1 MTRRP
6 AVDSAGRGAFAR
18 RMVEAGLAPARYARV
33 LQADDRVPLLQIV
46 KTGVA
51 ASLAWIVCLA
61 ILPAQVP
68 VFGAIAAIIVVQPS
82 VNQSFAKA
90 LERTVGVIVG
100 VVIAYLVGLAFGSS
114 TWIVLLSIILA
125 LLTGWAL
132 RLSQS
137 TTVQLPISAM
147 LVLAIGAQTPGY
159 AAGRIV
165 ETALGAVVAVV
176 INLVIVPPVRLQP
189 AHDAVAALGRETAA
203 CLDGLARLL
212 VAPSTPAERNGALV
226 EVRLLAPM
234 LTKARAALTGAEE
247 SLRFNP
253 RRRAN
258 SDALELD
265 DDLLAM
271 LGVIVGRV
279 PGMVRGL
286 VDNYD
291 ESLHTES
298 TVTGLADE
306 MTRAAHDL
314 RLVMQEADLEDAD
327 AEPLTSDEPALT
339 EPLRVVKPSPTHWI
353 LIGSLIEDLRRVHEV
368 IVEAGQS
375 VRH

>member
-1 MTRRP
+1 
-6 AVDSAGRGAFAR
+6 
-18 RMVEAGLAPARYARV
+18 MVEAGLAPARYVRV
-33 LQADDRVPLLQIV
+33 LQADDRAPLLQIV

-100 VVIAYLVGLAFGSS
+100 VVIAYLVGLAFGPS
-114 TWIVLLSIILA
+114 TWIILLSIILA

-212 VAPSTPAERNGALV
+212 TEPSTEADRNRALV

-234 LTKARAALTGAEE
+234 LAKARAAVTGAEE

-286 VDNYD
+286 ADNYD

-298 TVTGLADE
+298 TVVGLADE
-306 MTRAAHDL
+306 MRKAAHDL
-314 RLVMQEADLEDAD
+314 RLVMQESDLQT
-327 AEPLTSDEPALT
+327 AEPLPRTAEMPALT
-339 EPLRVVKPSPTHWI
+339 APFQVVTPSPTHWI

-368 IVEAGQS
+368 VVEAGQS
-375 VRH
+375 VGR

>member
-1 MTRRP
+1 M
-6 AVDSAGRGAFAR
+6 VD
-18 RMVEAGLAPARYARV
+18 AGLAPARYARV
-33 LQADDRVPLLQIV
+33 LQSDDRAPLLQIV

-51 ASLAWIVCLA
+51 ASLAWVVCLA
-61 ILPAQVP
+61 ILPAQLP

-100 VVIAYLVGLAFGSS
+100 VVIAYLVGLVFGPS
-114 TWIVLLSIILA
+114 TWIVLLAIILA

-147 LVLAIGAQTPGY
+147 LVLTIGAETSGY
-159 AAGRIV
+159 AGGRII

-189 AHDAVAALGRETAA
+189 AHDAVAALGRESAV

-212 VAPSTPAERNGALV
+212 VEESTAAERNRALV

-234 LTKARAALTGAEE
+234 LTTARAAVTGAEE

-258 SDALELD
+258 TDALELD
-265 DDLLAM
+265 NDLLAM

-286 VDNYD
+286 ADNYD
-291 ESLHTES
+291 ESLHGES
-298 TVTGLADE
+298 TVRGLADE
-306 MTRAAHDL
+306 MEKAAHDL
-314 RLVMQEADLEDAD
+314 RLVMQDSDLRPV
-327 AEPLTSDEPALT
+327 EPIPHTEELPVLTAPFQ
-339 EPLRVVKPSPTHWI
+339 VVTPSPTHWI

-368 IVEAGQS
+368 IVEAGRS
-375 VRH
+375 VRS

>member
-1 MTRRP
+1 
-6 AVDSAGRGAFAR
+6 
-18 RMVEAGLAPARYARV
+18 MVEAGLAPARYARV
-33 LQADDRVPLLQIV
+33 LQSDDRAPLLQIV
-46 KTGVA
+46 KTGAA
-51 ASLAWIVCLA
+51 ASLAWVVCLA
-61 ILPAQVP
+61 ILPAQLP

-100 VVIAYLVGLAFGSS
+100 VVIAYLAGLAFGSS
-114 TWIVLLSIILA
+114 TWIVLLAILLA

-147 LVLAIGAQTPGY
+147 LVLSIGAQTPGY
-159 AAGRIV
+159 AGGRII
-165 ETALGAVVAVV
+165 ETALGAAVAVV
-176 INLVIVPPVRLQP
+176 VNLVIVPPVRLQP

-203 CLDGLARLL
+203 CLDRLARLL
-212 VAPSTPAERNGALV
+212 VEPSTAGERNEALV

-234 LTKARAALTGAEE
+234 LAKARAAVTAAEE

-258 SDALELD
+258 SEALELD

-271 LGVIVGRV
+271 LSVIVGRV

-286 VDNYD
+286 ADNYD
-291 ESLHTES
+291 ESLHGES
-298 TVTGLADE
+298 TVAGLADE
-306 MTRAAHDL
+306 MTKAAHDL
-314 RLVMQEADLEDAD
+314 RLVMQESDLQPV
-327 AEPLTSDEPALT
+327 EPLPVTEELPALT
-339 EPLRVVKPSPTHWI
+339 APFHAVTPSPTHWV

-368 IVEAGQS
+368 VVEAGQS
-375 VRH
+375 VRR

>member
-125 LLTGWAL
+125 LLTGWVL

-212 VAPSTPAERNGALV
+212 IEPSTPAERNGALV

>member
-1 MTRRP
+1 
-6 AVDSAGRGAFAR
+6 
-18 RMVEAGLAPARYARV
+18 MVEAGLAPARYARV
-33 LQADDRVPLLQIV
+33 LRADGRAPLLQIV

-61 ILPAQVP
+61 ILPEQVP

-100 VVIAYLVGLAFGSS
+100 VIIAYLIGLAFGSS
-114 TWIVLLSIILA
+114 TWIVLLAIIVA

-147 LVLAIGAQTPGY
+147 LVLTLGTQTSGY

-165 ETALGAVVAVV
+165 ETALGAAVAVG
-176 INLVIVPPVRLQP
+176 INLLIVPPTGLQP

-203 CLDGLARLL
+203 CLDALARLL
-212 VAPSTPAERNGALV
+212 AEPSSAAERNGALV
-226 EVRLLAPM
+226 EARLLAPM
-234 LTKARAALTGAEE
+234 LAKARAAVAGAEE

-279 PGMVRGL
+279 PGMVRVL
-286 VDNYD
+286 ADRYD
-291 ESLHTES
+291 ESLHAEG
-298 TVTGLADE
+298 TVAGLAE
-306 MTRAAHDL
+306 QMRKAAHDL
-314 RLVMQEADLEDAD
+314 RLVMQESDLQT
-327 AEPLTSDEPALT
+327 AEPLPHTAELPALT
-339 EPLRVVKPSPTHWI
+339 APFHILTPSPTHWI
-353 LIGSLIEDLRRVHEV
+353 LIGSLMEDLRRVHEV

-375 VRH
+375 VRG

>member
-1 MTRRP
+1 
-6 AVDSAGRGAFAR
+6 
-18 RMVEAGLAPARYARV
+18 MVEAGLAPARYARV
-33 LQADDRVPLLQIV
+33 LQSDDRAPLLQIV
-46 KTGVA
+46 KTGAA
-51 ASLAWIVCLA
+51 ASLAWVVCLA
-61 ILPAQVP
+61 ILPAQLP

-100 VVIAYLVGLAFGSS
+100 VVIAYLAGLAFGSS
-114 TWIVLLSIILA
+114 TWIVLLAILLA

-147 LVLAIGAQTPGY
+147 LVLSIGAQTPGY
-159 AAGRIV
+159 AGGRII

-203 CLDGLARLL
+203 SLDKLARLL
-212 VAPSTPAERNGALV
+212 VEPSTAGQRNEALV
-226 EVRLLAPM
+226 EVRLLPPM
-234 LTKARAALTGAEE
+234 LAKARAAVTAAEE

-258 SDALELD
+258 SEALELD

-286 VDNYD
+286 ADNYD
-291 ESLHTES
+291 ESLHGES
-298 TVTGLADE
+298 TVAGLADE
-306 MTRAAHDL
+306 MRKAAHDL
-314 RLVMQEADLEDAD
+314 RLVMQESDLQPV
-327 AEPLTSDEPALT
+327 EPLPVTEELPALT
-339 EPLRVVKPSPTHWI
+339 APFHAVTPSPTHWV

-368 IVEAGQS
+368 VVEAGQS
-375 VRH
+375 VRR

>member
-1 MTRRP
+1 
-6 AVDSAGRGAFAR
+6 
-18 RMVEAGLAPARYARV
+18 MVEAGLAPARYARV
-33 LQADDRVPLLQIV
+33 LQSDDRAPLLQIV
-46 KTGVA
+46 KTGAA
-51 ASLAWIVCLA
+51 ASLAWVVCLA
-61 ILPAQVP
+61 ILPAQLP

-100 VVIAYLVGLAFGSS
+100 VVIAYLAGLAFGSS
-114 TWIVLLSIILA
+114 TWIVLLAILLA

-147 LVLAIGAQTPGY
+147 LVLSIGAQTPGY
-159 AAGRIV
+159 AGGRII

-203 CLDGLARLL
+203 SLDRLARLL
-212 VAPSTPAERNGALV
+212 VEPSTAGQRNEALV
-226 EVRLLAPM
+226 EVRLLPPM
-234 LTKARAALTGAEE
+234 LAKARAAVTAAEE

-258 SDALELD
+258 SEALELD

-286 VDNYD
+286 ADNYD
-291 ESLHTES
+291 ESLHGES
-298 TVTGLADE
+298 TVAGLADE
-306 MTRAAHDL
+306 MRKAAHDL
-314 RLVMQEADLEDAD
+314 RLVMQQSDLQPV
-327 AEPLTSDEPALT
+327 EPLPVTEELPALT
-339 EPLRVVKPSPTHWI
+339 APFHAVTPSPTHWV

-368 IVEAGQS
+368 VVEAGQS
-375 VRH
+375 VRR

>member
-1 MTRRP
+1 MTRPP
-6 AVDSAGRGAFAR
+6 AESPRRGAFAR

-33 LQADDRVPLLQIV
+33 LQSDDRAPLLQIV

-61 ILPAQVP
+61 ILPAQLP

-100 VVIAYLVGLAFGSS
+100 VVIAYLVGLVFGQS
-114 TWIVLLSIILA
+114 TWIVLLSIVLA

-147 LVLAIGAQTPGY
+147 LVLTIGAQTPGY
-159 AAGRIV
+159 AGGRII
-165 ETALGAVVAVV
+165 ETALGALVAVAV
-176 INLVIVPPVRLQP
+176 NLVVVPPVRLQP
-189 AHDAVAALGRETAA
+189 AHDAVAALGKETAA
-203 CLDGLARLL
+203 CLDGLAQLL
-212 VAPSTPAERNGALV
+212 VEPSTAAQRNQALV

-234 LTKARAALTGAEE
+234 LAKARAAVTSAEE

-253 RRRAN
+253 RRRTN
-258 SDALELD
+258 SEALELD

-286 VDNYD
+286 ADNYD

-314 RLVMQEADLEDAD
+314 RLVMQDSDLDGDEP
-327 AEPLTSDEPALT
+327 EPLTSEVPALT
-339 EPLRVVKPSPTHWI
+339 APLRVITPSPTHWI

-368 IVEAGQS
+368 IVEAGRS
-375 VRH
+375 VRP